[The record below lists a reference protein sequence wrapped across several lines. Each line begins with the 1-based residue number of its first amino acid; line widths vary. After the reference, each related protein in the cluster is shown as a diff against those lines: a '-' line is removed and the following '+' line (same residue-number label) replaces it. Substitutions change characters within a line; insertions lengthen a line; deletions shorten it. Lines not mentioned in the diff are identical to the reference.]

1 MSMVSRRMV
10 SRTAACSSSVSWS
23 ILVYNKIGP
32 NKYVPQAVLVD
43 LKPMGYRIEFL
54 LQIDHMPTM
63 PKWTPPPP
71 ILQFLTFLFIPLSIS
86 VPEVVNSHTH

>member
-63 PKWTPPPP
+63 PKWTPPLPSYNS
-71 ILQFLTFLFIPLSIS
+71 LLSSLFPFPSLCRR
-86 VPEVVNSHTH
+86 